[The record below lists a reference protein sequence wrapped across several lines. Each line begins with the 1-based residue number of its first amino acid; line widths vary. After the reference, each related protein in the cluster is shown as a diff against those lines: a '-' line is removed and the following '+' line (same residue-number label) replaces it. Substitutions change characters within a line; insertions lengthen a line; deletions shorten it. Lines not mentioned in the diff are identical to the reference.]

1 MTALAR
7 DHRMNC
13 LLEWVV
19 QNRQF
24 ERSSLIDV
32 LARILKELHNRVL
45 AHRLVTARMVPA
57 KIDAGDD
64 ETTKMEKQ
72 AAALC
77 LDGNFMS
84 KYVNKIVEW
93 APLVALT
100 NLGEA
105 MDGNCLART
114 KIAQMIGRRGDGESA
129 SKVIEWNDARRTSA
143 MLQEA
148 QYCGNEWIVKI
159 VENGIRRN
167 G

>member
-1 MTALAR
+1 
-7 DHRMNC
+7 
-13 LLEWVV
+13 
-19 QNRQF
+19 
-24 ERSSLIDV
+24 
-32 LARILKELHNRVL
+32 
-45 AHRLVTARMVPA
+45 MVPA
-57 KIDAGDD
+57 KIDAGDN

-77 LDGNFMS
+77 KDGNFMS

-105 MDGNCLART
+105 MDDNCPART

-129 SKVIEWNDARRTSA
+129 SKVIEWNDAGRTSA

-148 QYCGNEWIVKI
+148 QYCGNELIVKI
-159 VENGIRRN
+159 VEDENRRN